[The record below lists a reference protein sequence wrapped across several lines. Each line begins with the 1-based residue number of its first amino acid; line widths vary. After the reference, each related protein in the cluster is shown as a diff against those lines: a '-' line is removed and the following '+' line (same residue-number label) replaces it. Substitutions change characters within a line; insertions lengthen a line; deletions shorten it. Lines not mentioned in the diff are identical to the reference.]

1 MCIIFFFSSLSQKC
15 ADALIQEAMMHRFL
29 VFTNQEP
36 LTWQDQIHFTE
47 IMGEGSAF
55 PDATSANRAFHPKVP
70 DNRLGYFS
78 NNPDEGLMYQGTE
91 GWHVDGNTVGKYIS
105 QWARKLEK
113 VQAKKLVK

>member
-91 GWHVDGNTVGKYIS
+91 GWHVDGNTVGM
-105 QWARKLEK
+105 
-113 VQAKKLVK
+113 

>member
-1 MCIIFFFSSLSQKC
+1 MIYVLLFFSSLSQKC

-55 PDATSANRAFHPKVP
+55 PDATSANRAFHPKFLTTFILIIISS
-70 DNRLGYFS
+70 DAS
-78 NNPDEGLMYQGTE
+78 
-91 GWHVDGNTVGKYIS
+91 DGDFE
-105 QWARKLEK
+105 L
-113 VQAKKLVK
+113 L